1 MNAYSIQNNFLLAF
15 LFLVLH
21 IVNEFNQ
28 GIALILSEDLI
39 SVTEII
45 INLLAW
51 YSVNYFKVCKADALC
66 KTTNTI
72 YLGFCQ

>member
-1 MNAYSIQNNFLLAF
+1 MNAYSIQNNFLFAF

-39 SVTEII
+39 SVTKII
-45 INLLAW
+45 INLLA
-51 YSVNYFKVCKADALC
+51 
-66 KTTNTI
+66 
-72 YLGFCQ
+72 